1 MNIYILVEITSRELD
16 GKLLIAVLAAA
27 RGHQVI
33 LSDLEGIVKGTEKGI
48 LAPGIFHTKSLTP
61 TDYKLKNHQFFI
73 DKGFKVTSLDEEA
86 GVDLS
91 GYEEFS
97 KTRFSAKSIELASA
111 VFAWGDDDVDTLKKK
126 YSKYASKI
134 HKTGSPRVDL
144 WKSTFSNYWNTPK
157 RTPKK
162 PFLLVSSNM
171 GAANGYLEIH
181 KSYELA
187 RNFGY
192 YDRDPSLFR
201 ESFVRKAEATLKTG
215 AFIEAIKYLANN
227 NNNDYDIVLRPH
239 PIENIEAWKIYL
251 DGIPNVH
258 VIREGSISPWVKN
271 AFAVMHNGCTTALEA
286 TVSGKP
292 LVTYIPFETSFDN
305 HPPNNLG
312 HRAKSPEELSNI
324 LKSIFIDTKSEGQ
337 NKNRNEISKI
347 INKKFFLDKNE
358 LAAEK
363 IIKLWENLIDH
374 NHSSYSNWIRF
385 RWLLRKNK
393 IRKLIGIARRKLL
406 GTFKENN
413 KFPPFKQD
421 DIFNRIDKLQN
432 IIGIKDLKCEILSD
446 RTLLIKQK

>member
-16 GKLLIAVLAAA
+16 SKLLIAILAAA

-48 LAPGIFHTKSLTP
+48 LAPGIFHTKSITP

-86 GVDLS
+86 GVDLT

-97 KTRFSAKSIELASA
+97 KTRFSDKSIELASA

-144 WKSTFSNYWNTPK
+144 WKSKFSNYWKMPK
-157 RTPKK
+157 SAPQK
-162 PFLLVSSNM
+162 PFLLISSNM
-171 GAANGYLEIH
+171 GASNGYMQMHEWY
-181 KSYELA
+181 KSRYKS
-187 RNFGY
+187 GY
-192 YDRDPSLFR
+192 YDRDPNLIKDQFIRTS
-201 ESFVRKAEATLKTG
+201 ESILKTG

-227 NNNDYDIVLRPH
+227 NNGYDIVLRPH

-292 LVTYIPFETSFDN
+292 LVTYVPFETSFDN
-305 HPPNNLG
+305 HPPNHLG

-324 LKSIFIDTKSEGQ
+324 LKSIFINTKSEG
-337 NKNRNEISKI
+337 RNETSKI
-347 INKKFFLDKNE
+347 IDRKVFLDKNE

-363 IIKLWENLIDH
+363 IIKLLENLIDN
-374 NHSSYSNWIRF
+374 NHSSSSNWISF

-393 IRKLIGIARRKLL
+393 IRKLIGIARRMLL

-421 DIFNRIDKLQN
+421 DIFNRIDRLQK

>member
-1 MNIYILVEITSRELD
+1 MNIYIHVEITSRELD
-16 GKLLIAVLAAA
+16 SKLLLAILAAA

-33 LSDLEGIVKGTEKGI
+33 LSDLEGLLEGTEKGI
-48 LAPGIFHTKSLTP
+48 LAPGIFLTKSLTP

-86 GVDLS
+86 GVSLT

-97 KTRFSAKSIELASA
+97 KTRFSDKSIELASA

-144 WKSTFSNYWNTPK
+144 WKSKFSNYWNTPK
-157 RTPKK
+157 RTPEK

-171 GAANGYLEIH
+171 GAANGYVQIH
-181 KSYELA
+181 KRYELR
-187 RNFGY
+187 RNSGY
-192 YDRDPSLFR
+192 YDRDPSLIR
-201 ESFVRKAEATLKTG
+201 KSFVRIAEAVLKTG
-215 AFIEAIKYLANN
+215 AFIEAIKYLGNN

-292 LVTYIPFETSFDN
+292 LVTYVPFETSFDN
-305 HPPNNLG
+305 HPPNHLG

-324 LKSIFIDTKSEGQ
+324 LKSIFINTKSEGQ
-337 NKNRNEISKI
+337 NENRNETSKI
-347 INKKFFLDKNE
+347 IDRKVFLDKNE

-363 IIKLWENLIDH
+363 IIKLWENLIDN
-374 NHSSYSNWIRF
+374 NHSSSSNWIMF

-421 DIFNRIDKLQN
+421 DIFSRIDRFQN
-432 IIGIKDLKCEILSD
+432 TLGIKDLKCELLSD
-446 RTLLIKQK
+446 RTILIKQK

>member
-16 GKLLIAVLAAA
+16 SKLLIAILAAA

-48 LAPGIFHTKSLTP
+48 LAPGIFHTKSITP

-86 GVDLS
+86 GVDLT

-97 KTRFSAKSIELASA
+97 KTRFSDKSIELASA

-144 WKSTFSNYWNTPK
+144 WKSKFSNYWKMPK
-157 RTPKK
+157 SAPQK
-162 PFLLVSSNM
+162 PFLLISSNM
-171 GAANGYLEIH
+171 GASNGYMQMHEWY
-181 KSYELA
+181 KSRYKS
-187 RNFGY
+187 GY
-192 YDRDPSLFR
+192 YDRDPNLIKDQFIRTS
-201 ESFVRKAEATLKTG
+201 ESILKTG

-227 NNNDYDIVLRPH
+227 NNGYDIVLRPH

-292 LVTYIPFETSFDN
+292 LVTYVPFETSFDN
-305 HPPNNLG
+305 HPPNHLG

-324 LKSIFIDTKSEGQ
+324 LKFILINTKSESQ
-337 NKNRNEISKI
+337 NKNGNEISKI

-363 IIKLWENLIDH
+363 IIKLWENLIDN
-374 NHSSYSNWIRF
+374 NHSSYSKWIRF
-385 RWLLRKNK
+385 RLLLKKNK
-393 IRKLIGIARRKLL
+393 IRKLIGIARRMLL

-421 DIFNRIDKLQN
+421 DIFNRIDRLQK

>member
-16 GKLLIAVLAAA
+16 SKLLIAILAAA

-73 DKGFKVTSLDEEA
+73 DKGFKVTGLDEEA

-97 KTRFSAKSIELASA
+97 KTRFSDKSIELASA
-111 VFAWGDDDVDTLKKK
+111 VFAWGDDDADTLKKK

-144 WKSTFSNYWNTPK
+144 WKSKFSNYWKMPK
-157 RTPKK
+157 SAPQK
-162 PFLLVSSNM
+162 PFLLISSNM
-171 GAANGYLEIH
+171 GASNGYMQMHEWY
-181 KSYELA
+181 KSRYKS
-187 RNFGY
+187 GY
-192 YDRDPSLFR
+192 YDRDPNLIKDQFIRTS
-201 ESFVRKAEATLKTG
+201 ESILKTG

-227 NNNDYDIVLRPH
+227 NNGYDIVLRPH

-271 AFAVMHNGCTTALEA
+271 AFAVMHNGCTTAIE
-286 TVSGKP
+286 TIVSKKP
-292 LVTYIPFETSFDN
+292 LVTYVPFETSFDN
-305 HPPNNLG
+305 HPPNHLG

-324 LKSIFIDTKSEGQ
+324 LKFILINTKSESQ
-337 NKNRNEISKI
+337 NKNGNEISKI

-363 IIKLWENLIDH
+363 IIKLWENLIDN
-374 NHSSYSNWIRF
+374 NHSSYSNWIMF

-421 DIFNRIDKLQN
+421 DIFNRIDRLQK

-446 RTLLIKQK
+446 RTLLIKKK

>member
-16 GKLLIAVLAAA
+16 SKLLLAILAAA

-33 LSDLEGIVKGTEKGI
+33 LSDTEGIVEGTKKGI

-61 TDYKLKNHQFFI
+61 TDYKQKKHQFFI
-73 DKGFKVTSLDEEA
+73 DKGFKVTSLDEE
-86 GVDLS
+86 GGLDLF

-97 KTRFSAKSIELASA
+97 KTRFSEKSIELASA
-111 VFAWGDDDVDTLKKK
+111 VFGWGDDDVDTLKKK

-144 WKSTFSNYWNTPK
+144 WKSKFSNYWNTPK
-157 RTPKK
+157 GIPKK

-171 GAANGYLEIH
+171 GAANGYLEVH
-181 KSYELA
+181 KKYELR
-187 RNFGY
+187 RNSGY
-192 YDRDPSLFR
+192 YDRDPSLIR
-201 ESFVRKAEATLKTG
+201 KSFVRIAEAVLKTG
-215 AFIEAIKYLANN
+215 AFIEAIKYLAKNN
-227 NNNDYDIVLRPH
+227 GYDIVLRPH

-271 AFAVMHNGCTTALEA
+271 AFAVMHNGCTTAIE
-286 TVSGKP
+286 TIVSEKP
-292 LVTYIPFETSFDN
+292 LVTYVPFETSFDN
-305 HPPNNLG
+305 HPPNHLG

-324 LKSIFIDTKSEGQ
+324 LKSIFINTKSEGQ
-337 NKNRNEISKI
+337 NKNGNETSKI
-347 INKKFFLDKNE
+347 IDRKVFLDKNE

-363 IIKLWENLIDH
+363 IIKLWENLIDK
-374 NHSSYSNWIRF
+374 NHSSSSNWIRF

-421 DIFNRIDKLQN
+421 DIFNRIDRLQN